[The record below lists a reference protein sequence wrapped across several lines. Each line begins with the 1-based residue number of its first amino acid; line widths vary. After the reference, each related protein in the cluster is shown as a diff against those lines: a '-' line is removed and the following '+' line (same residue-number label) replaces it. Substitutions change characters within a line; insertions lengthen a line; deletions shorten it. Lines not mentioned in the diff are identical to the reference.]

1 MKFGRV
7 NTLAAEGGILSHS
20 IKLPGGKL
28 GKGIRLSGIEI
39 RNLQSAG
46 INEVVIARLEAGDV
60 GEDEAANRIACAIA
74 GDNVIA
80 DPAVNGRCNIHAA
93 IGGLL
98 VFDSGD
104 LIRLN
109 LVDEA
114 LTIATLPAWSVVQ
127 PDDLL
132 ATIKI
137 IPYGVPG
144 QSVTRLVGTAQETGC
159 RLNVHAF
166 RKLRIGLLQTQV
178 SGLAERILDKTRKV
192 TDRRLGLLGNEI
204 AVETRCAHHESAI
217 ANGIGELLA
226 ADCKLILI
234 AGASASA
241 DRRDVVPQAIEQ
253 AGGHIIHMGM
263 PVEPGN
269 LLLLAEIRQQFP
281 VICLPGCARSPALNG
296 FDWVLER
303 LLAGLQVQAAD
314 IMAMG
319 AGGLIKGAPPRIAG
333 PAAKVGDP
341 DGED

>member
-7 NTLAAEGGILSHS
+7 NTAEAEGGILSHS

-28 GKGIRLSGIEI
+28 GKGILLSSLDV
-39 RNLQSAG
+39 RDLQAAG
-46 INEVVIARLEAGDV
+46 INEVVIARLEAGDIS
-60 GEDEAANRIACAIA
+60 EDEAARRIAAAIA
-74 GDNVIA
+74 GENAVA
-80 DPAVNGRCNIHAA
+80 EPAVNGRCNIHAA
-93 IGGLL
+93 RGGLL
-98 VFDSGD
+98 VFDSGV
-104 LIRLN
+104 LNSLN
-109 LVDEA
+109 LVDES
-114 LTIATLPAWSVVQ
+114 LTIATLPAWSVVR
-127 PDDLL
+127 PDQLI

-137 IPYGVPG
+137 IPYGVRG
-144 QSVTRLVGTAQETGC
+144 QTVARLEDTARQTGC
-159 RLNVHAF
+159 RLDVHAF

-178 SGLAERILDKTRKV
+178 EDFETRILDKTRKV
-192 TDRRLGLLGNEI
+192 TDRRLGLLGNAI
-204 AVETRCAHHESAI
+204 AMETRCAHHESSI
-217 ANGIGELLA
+217 AKGIDELLA

-269 LLLLAEIRQQFP
+269 LLLLAEIREQIP

-303 LLAGLQVQAAD
+303 LLAGRSVKSTD

-319 AGGLIKGAPPRIAG
+319 AGGLMKGAPSRIGRTAG
-333 PAAKVGDP
+333 MAGNPGV
-341 DGED
+341 EE